1 MTIFDIIGVIADV
14 AGLAALF
21 FTAWVFF
28 QAKRRL
34 SRALQTLQTEYSAS
48 PIALAIGIGQD
59 ISGAVERYISA
70 TDGPDIPV
78 QPYVRKG
85 QVPKEEFLMVL
96 QDMLK
101 IKQDLTAAG
110 VTEVH
115 LFYMGPVS
123 LVIGIGAVFDN
134 WVPVKVYQF
143 ANGTYE
149 PVLVLHKETVLSLL
163 NTTAEAGAEMLS

>member
-1 MTIFDIIGVIADV
+1 MTIFDFIGLAADI

-34 SRALQTLQTEYSAS
+34 SQAVKSLQMEYSAA
-48 PIALAIGIGQD
+48 PVALAVGVGQD
-59 ISGAVERYISA
+59 ISGAVQKYIAAS
-70 TDGPDIPV
+70 DKPQMPV
-78 QPYVRKG
+78 HPYVRKG

-101 IKQDLTAAG
+101 IKQELTGVG

-123 LVIGIGAVFDN
+123 LAVGIGAVFDN
-134 WVPVKVYQF
+134 WVPVKVYRYV
-143 ANGTYE
+143 NGTYE
-149 PVLVLHKETVLSLL
+149 LDLVLHKETVLSLL
-163 NTTAEAGAEMLS
+163 NITAETGAEMLS